1 MTAKRINLSEKMAQ
15 SIAGQTKRANDNHQ
29 KQIAFMDT
37 VFKSLFVIFPAW
49 QTSIKSDQQLA
60 EVKNQWIKSFIE
72 NSISSQELIEA
83 GFKGAR
89 ASKVPFFPTCGQ
101 FVQWC
106 RPEDENKASDK
117 SYCKPAG
124 IHSPVNSGVVFLKHG
139 TVRGAK
145 EQNKKQ
151 MEIMRK
157 MMGN

>member
-1 MTAKRINLSEKMAQ
+1 MNNKKVNLTDKVAQ
-15 SIAGQTKRANDNHQ
+15 SIVNQAKRENDNHQ
-29 KQIAFMDT
+29 KQISFMDG

-49 QTSIKSDQQLA
+49 QTSLKTDNQVT
-60 EVKNQWIKSFIE
+60 EVKSQWIKSFIE
-72 NSISSQELIEA
+72 NSISSQELIET

-106 RPEDENKASDK
+106 RPEDENKKADK
-117 SYCKPAG
+117 GYCKPAG
-124 IHSPVNSGVVFLKHG
+124 IHVPINSGVVFIKHG

-151 MEIMRK
+151 MEIMRE
-157 MMGN
+157 MMK